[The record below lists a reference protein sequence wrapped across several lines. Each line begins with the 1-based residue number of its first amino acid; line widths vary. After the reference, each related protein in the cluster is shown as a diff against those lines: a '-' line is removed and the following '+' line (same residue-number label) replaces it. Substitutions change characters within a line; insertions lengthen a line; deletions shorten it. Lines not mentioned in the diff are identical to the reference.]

1 MYGWLLLIFAIAFEA
16 LGTTSMKLSNGFT
29 SLWPSIFIFVFYGI
43 SFSLFTYSLK
53 TIDVS
58 TAYAVWAGI
67 GTAIISAIG
76 FIYFKEPVT
85 ILKLASITAIIAGV
99 VGLRIAGVE

>member
-1 MYGWLLLIFAIAFEA
+1 MYGWLLLIFAIIFEA
-16 LGTTSMKLSNGFT
+16 LGTTAMKLSNGFS
-29 SLWPSIFIFVFYGI
+29 SLVPSILLFVFYGV
-43 SFSLFTYSLK
+43 SFVLFTYSLK

-67 GTAIISAIG
+67 GTAIITLIG
-76 FIYFKEPVT
+76 FLYFQEPVT
-85 ILKLASITAIIAGV
+85 MLKIVSIIAIISGV